1 MLDVLKE
8 IELDFEELR
17 SLAGVLS
24 REEDEAIRAMAK
36 RRVSSIGQKLTT
48 IERMLDEEPETRIT
62 EEPEVSEI
70 FEEEVAVPFTSLATG
85 IVAEQLKRT
94 PKLVGSLSLNDTFRF
109 SRELFDGDVERMN
122 SVLGRLDEMD
132 SFDEATYYLDTQI
145 TPQEDDEVLTEF
157 TDIIKKYF
165 I

>member
-24 REEDEAIRAMAK
+24 REEDGAIRAMAK
-36 RRVSSIGQKLTT
+36 RRVSSIGQKLST
-48 IERMLDEEPETRIT
+48 IERILDEEPEARIT

-70 FEEEVAVPFTSLATG
+70 FEEVAVPFTPLSTE